1 MGSPKC
7 QFGTKDILK
16 PGSASSKWR
25 WINLGCQV
33 RQFRCPKVSNGD
45 GWEIIYVVTEKGK
58 TREKSKILKEELIL
72 LRVDHLWSELN
83 EVKKH

>member
-1 MGSPKC
+1 M
-7 QFGTKDILK
+7 
-16 PGSASSKWR
+16 
-25 WINLGCQV
+25 
-33 RQFRCPKVSNGD
+33 
-45 GWEIIYVVTEKGK
+45 VTEKGK